1 MLRRLDVLM
10 VFSKFGEMLTIKDVL
25 IRIAAAVLL
34 SSFIGIE
41 REKRNRPA
49 GMRTHVLVCL
59 GAALISLVEQE
70 TIAYVAAFSSSQI
83 NVSVGR
89 ITAGV
94 VQGVGF
100 IGAGT
105 IILADRKV
113 TGLTTAATLFCT
125 ACLGIAIGAG
135 YIYLALI
142 GSAIMITVLKI
153 MRKIVIVPTFKKLS
167 MQYVNRQEINE
178 YINGFLEKNK
188 VKVLDVDFHT
198 EHEGDRSVYKNVYT
212 LIIPEKTDY
221 VKIVEELSEA
231 ADILAVETQ
240 NV

>member
-167 MQYVNRQEINE
+167 VQYVNRQEINE